1 MGEVEALHVADC
13 YGAQFVVGPGAV
25 DVAGAGKE
33 FSAYGLEVGGAVG
46 GAVGVRTCSDVQR
59 RKDFGGVGFV
69 DPLEGGGCLAVHH
82 SGADV
87 LDDGAAH
94 RADVAKFANAGAFGV
109 VGGGRFGRGFLGG
122 GIGAANAAIGAC
134 CALHA

>member
-13 YGAQFVVGPGAV
+13 NGAQFVVGAGAV
-25 DVAGAGKE
+25 DVAGAGEE
-33 FSAYGLEVGGAVG
+33 FAAYGLEVGGAVG
-46 GAVGVRTCSDVQR
+46 GAVGIRACGHVQR
-59 RKDFGGVGFV
+59 WQDFGGVGFV
-69 DPLEGGGCLAVHH
+69 DPLEGGGCLTVHH

-94 RADVAKFANAGAFGV
+94 CADVAKFADGRAFGV
-109 VGGGRFGRGFLGG
+109 VGGGSFGRGFLGG
-122 GIGAANAAIGAC
+122 GIGAANVAIRAG